1 MSNEH
6 VWEWAYLTA
15 MSITD
20 YITQKIVVLIIFSSH
35 TMIQRYKGWVSW
47 TGRWRSI
54 LSLLILQ

>member
-15 MSITD
+15 MAITD

-35 TMIQRYKGWVSW
+35 TMIQRYKGWVS
-47 TGRWRSI
+47 
-54 LSLLILQ
+54 